1 MRIPGLTATGRL
13 AFLQLDVKDDAGE
26 DLNAN
31 GILDPGEDVNKNSLL
46 DLPDPTRFVAA
57 FTVDI
62 KDPGTGAAANNRL
75 TFSEMAS
82 GGSVIGASLTAAA
95 VVNLDLIASFGGN
108 VMFPS
113 LRADFHLDWS
123 FSTATGLSGSRPNV
137 AFNNIR
143 LDLGKFLSDF
153 LNPIVSQ
160 VQKIVAP
167 IKPVLDILT
176 APLPVL
182 SDLAPTRALLDQDG
196 DQKVSLLEM
205 AALLGEG
212 FGTAVKFINAVK
224 AIVDVAEFIASIP
237 TGGPTIFIDLGSFDL
252 GTTDPRTATNL
263 SGVTPNVTQTVAAI
277 TDQIN
282 LKGTPQQSQAVTKL
296 TSVNEPGKGF
306 QFPFFQNPSSMFGLF
321 LGKDVVLVTY
331 DMPTM
336 GVAFSYSQFFPLP
349 VFPVV
354 GLTLTG
360 TVGATAHFAF
370 GYDTRGARELFN
382 RPPQD
387 RTPAHIAADLLDG
400 FFVSDGANPD
410 GTGADVPEVVLSGS
424 IEAFGS
430 VNVGIAS
437 AGVGGGIFAT
447 VGFNLHDRD
456 PDGPTGPEKPDGKV
470 RLGEIIADFNQ
481 GPLCLFD
488 IEGALTAALSA
499 FLKVGFGPFS
509 VTKRFKL
516 AEIKLLDFSFG
527 CGPDGSVPPNPVL
540 AEFDPSLGAGVL
552 RLNAGPFA
560 GARKELDTD
569 DDDETFTV
577 SLDKKVE
584 ANPADDVIVV
594 EAFGETDTF
603 LASSVQK
610 IYAEGG
616 KGKDVFTLKP
626 GLPANITAELWGDFN
641 PGATGGNRANASQFG
656 DDHLFGAEGAST
668 LQGGGGNDELS
679 GRGGADRLFGGDG
692 DDTLL
697 GGAGNDLLDGGA
709 GNDILQ
715 GAEGSD
721 TLVGGAG
728 DDELSG
734 GLGDDSLD
742 GGAGVDQLLG
752 DEGNDTLLGG
762 DDADILQG
770 GAGDDRLEGGQG
782 ADRLEGEAGNDLL
795 IGGTQDDT
803 LLGGDGDDRL
813 IGGAGADVLEGGAGA
828 DILLG
833 GDGTIS
839 PTGVVTL
846 VSDPADGND
855 TLRGDQ
861 GKDRLFG
868 QGGADTLVGG
878 ADDDQ
883 LIGGIGA
890 DTLEGGTGN
899 DIMLGDGG
907 TIDPSGVVTLV
918 SDPGDG
924 NDTLRGGDGD
934 DVLQGGA
941 GNDFLEGGV
950 GNDIVLGND
959 GNDIVKGGPGDD
971 RLDGGAGLDTL
982 DSDQGNNVFIGGD
995 DADIIYGSA
1004 GNDTIF
1010 GGAGNDTI
1018 FAMGG
1023 NDTVDAGTGDDT
1035 VFGGDGDDSIAGGIG
1050 NDELHGDAGADLLL
1064 GGPGDDVLRGGDGD
1078 DVLVGGDGNDV
1089 LSGDAGSD
1097 VLWGGS
1103 ETISRPLLTAAF
1115 DLPPLF
1121 LTEAFRQTPA
1131 PPAIMPRA
1139 VSGLSIDGV
1148 FTDGADTLAGGDGN
1162 DFLFGGGDRDSL
1174 DGGAGNDYLDGG
1186 GGSDTILGGA
1196 GDDVARGGADDD
1208 VLHGDAGLDQ
1218 LYGDDG
1224 RDFLYGDAG
1233 DPVTGSQLGQRL
1245 WGGEGIDQLY
1255 AFAPTVIAQQ
1265 LPGDEMHG
1273 GPGGDFLYG
1282 NVRQDVLIG
1291 DSGKDF
1297 LHGDFVAGPAYA
1309 RNGQI
1314 FTNGADDML
1323 FGDGGE
1329 DQLSGGGGADTM
1341 FGGEDSDRLEGQ
1353 GGADHVRG
1361 GRGIDVIVLD
1371 IEPGVLD
1378 DFDGHFGN
1386 RAQGDALDDNATD
1399 ILLIE
1404 GDADRNKPQPRVD
1417 DVIRLSETAATA
1429 TAPRQLKVEYNDVVV
1444 LANWRQI
1451 RIDPFTQV
1459 RTDVLLVEQL
1469 QVSGLLGNDRVEFV
1483 QGADAVDVSQLSSR
1497 SDDFVAVL
1505 DGGPGD
1511 DILQGTGGRDRL
1523 DGGRGSDELLGMGG
1537 DDRLFGDGGDGV
1549 STDHDRLFGGQGH
1562 DDLIGG
1568 VGTNDLF
1575 AWSRDPNPAVT
1586 QLHFAP
1592 GQTTGTPAAGNSA
1605 VVVALDRAPLRL
1617 VSDVTFSLIV
1627 GAASPVSVSVQLAQS
1642 TGNLVAD
1649 IAAALPA
1656 ALVGRVQ
1663 VGVDANGRLTFSTIG
1678 TALGQPLTID
1688 TGAFGVIDPA
1698 TGQRE
1703 DTGLNRVIGGPNDD
1717 SLYGGTGLD
1726 FLFGNGGAD
1735 ALFRAD
1741 GSKFETLDG
1750 GVAGDE
1756 WKQYA
1761 RETNK
1766 VWYYGATNLNDK
1778 IDVDFVTE
1786 PGLLTGHHV
1795 ISRRT
1800 TTGTGSTFSLDVNLD
1815 FEAKD
1820 AFGKLIWHPD
1830 DLIFDLQAGK
1840 PVNRRDLSR
1849 LLPPESDFLA
1859 IIIDGLGGNDQIT
1872 VGPTVI
1878 KSVWVDAGPGD
1889 DVVKILSG
1897 TPILVD
1903 ETEKP
1908 SGNDTPAT
1916 AFALGSVD
1924 ASIRF
1929 AGLTLDSPT
1938 DEDWYAFTLGFVP
1951 QAGDLLTLAGLA
1963 KTDGLQLELWTR
1975 DTANDDLQ
1983 LWKLAGTDGRIDL
1996 GTVPANRLPLRAGN
2010 TYLLHVKSTLQNPSV
2025 YQLTFSLLGTP
2036 DLAES
2041 NDTQASAF
2049 DLGRI
2054 DQVSRITGASL
2065 HAAGDSDW
2073 LRFTLAA
2080 TGAAGDKIQLA
2091 PIAPAALADFTF
2103 QLVKPDGS
2111 RLNSDATGTISLTG
2125 LAAGQYF
2132 LNVLGTKAARYEIA
2146 AAVGK
2151 SRAASVELANL
2162 PIRDL
2167 SSTIRILRRDVIL
2180 GGPGRDILSGG
2191 SGEEFIFGGP
2201 DNDVLTGG
2209 FDSQASDLI
2218 FGEGGDDIFQLI
2230 PGPLPLIKGTQQ
2242 TLVPTQSDGFF
2253 GGPGDDRV
2261 LFLGGDLD
2269 RLGQPVPDRV
2279 AIRYNTILH
2288 RYEFTAL
2295 VWDIANQ
2302 QFLTTPGTSEFEQR
2316 FAFFQTRDVE
2326 HMVIDTR
2333 AGDDEVHADSEFKF
2347 PNTESEWGIAE
2358 GDQEQRATIA
2368 ALDIRGGPGNDKLF
2382 GGALDD
2388 VIDGGDGND
2397 TIVGG
2402 GGADTITGGA
2412 GNDKLV
2418 GETEAIASFAFTPSA
2433 PPTEPFKFED
2443 ALATPLTT
2451 VAAPIAGIDLSLNT
2465 SPRIQDAFAVEGAAG
2480 ERLATAQR
2488 IGDVNRDGID
2498 DLLVRGTLDSSI
2510 LLGPVDLNGVA
2521 SVKDQA
2527 DFVIASAVG
2536 RPASRMGDIDG
2547 DGIADLVFV
2556 TRPSLTQVAVNFI
2569 FGKSIFL
2576 GKSVFN
2582 RASTRTLGAADVDAT
2597 LVIGRPVETFTVDDF
2612 EAHVLDWN
2620 GDGKD
2625 DVLVVA
2631 RKATSS
2637 STQAYLISGASV
2649 AATVASAV
2657 SGGATTTIP
2666 LSVSS
2671 IVSFVSADPARSA
2684 ALVPDVRAIVAGD
2697 VNGDAL
2703 DDVVFVDRSF
2713 SATAGRAY
2721 LFRGRTVT
2729 PLFFGLAS
2737 ADLMFQDVALGAALA
2752 VGDLDRDG
2760 LDEVAISRTREDA
2773 ATQGGLLIFSGARIQ
2788 TATGTLT
2795 ASDAQIRVGRDGAA
2809 SLAAGVFFDGTLQAT
2824 AGDLN
2829 DDGAMDLVVGE
2840 PSRVTRGGVPVV
2852 VTDDRGKVSVFFSVA
2867 QKPSRQSLLLSNADA
2882 TFQVATTPDQVG
2894 TLPAAPRIDLDG
2906 DHIDDLIIGAAGAGS
2921 GKGRVHVIYG
2931 TPHVMPLPSP
2941 ATVSDLVNRS
2951 IPGSGSFLVGKGT
2964 TEVFTGLADF
2974 VLAPGQRERWY
2985 RFTTLGDGQPGNVI
2999 RVTPGAEDP
3008 QFLVAVDDGSIIF
3021 DPAGGIVG
3029 QTSGARVLG
3038 GGRRSGVLEFDLGA
3052 FLDQMGTLSP
3062 LQKAQ
3067 LLLDA
3072 SVLKFGTPTSVFSVT
3087 ASGGRVFFV
3096 AGDALNGFELW
3107 MNDTARGGIRPVS
3120 DINPGPADSFPSVL
3134 TDVNGRLFFSAD
3146 DGVSGREL
3154 WSTDGTEA
3162 GTVRVKD
3169 INPSGSSFPSALTV
3183 VGGRLFFTADDGVS
3197 GRELW
3202 TSDGTEAGTF
3212 RLRDINAG
3220 AAGSFPFNLMTV
3232 QGRLFFV
3239 ADDGAT
3245 GQELWTSDGTTLGTL
3260 RLRDI
3265 DPGTESAS
3273 PSSLTSF
3280 ANRVFFAASD
3290 GPDGETFSFL
3300 PNTGRELWASD
3311 GTPVG
3316 TALVSNIA
3324 PDTRA
3329 RIVFSTIIPGTVR
3342 SSSPQNLTVA
3352 GANLFFTAEDVNAGN
3367 RELWRT
3373 DGTTAGTFLLRDI
3386 NPGVAGSLPSSLTS
3400 VGGTL
3405 FFAATDGPEGSTLS
3419 FSPNTGRELWK
3430 SDGTAAGTVLVANI
3444 APDSAAFQRLVFDPI
3459 LGVFVLRTF
3468 PGTVRSSSPASLTAL
3483 GNTLIFTA
3491 DDSVTGRELWSQST
3505 AAGTVRLADINP
3517 GAGSSFPS
3525 NLTVVGSALY
3535 FTADDG
3541 TGNRALWKTDG
3552 TPAGTLPVPG
3562 APRGFLQLTAVGSQ
3576 LFFTNGTE
3584 LWSTDGTAAG
3594 TVRLGLAAP
3603 PPTVTLRA
3611 SVLSAEGDTV
3621 VTAAD
3626 ATAAVAS
3633 SATGTLIG
3641 GSGIVSIDLTAAVQN
3656 ALKATHS
3663 RITVRLDNVN
3673 TPDRVDFRLAGV
3685 FDKPTTGLSI
3695 TPGPAGLRA
3704 DLVDA
3709 QGHAITT
3716 AQSIIDTR
3724 ALEAGT
3730 YFVRVFDPAPP
3741 GRTTPFPFTL
3751 KIDPPLPG
3759 FSHPALDRDEI
3770 RGGTGNDTLSGGSGF
3785 DRLFGEDGI
3794 DEFAVDAVAEIHD
3807 FGVAVVDPPTPAP
3820 TVVNPPT
3827 PPAPGTEVARLSGS
3841 APSNGIEPFVDPRVE
3856 IPDATLEAAIAKT
3869 LGLPV
3874 TRSFTGAPHVALPI
3888 FASDLAQL
3896 RRLDLGSLGI
3906 SNLTGLEFAINLESL
3921 NLTGNIPGVGNG
3933 SSLQLRLVPGRATT
3947 GSAKGSPT
3955 GMSRLEDLALDLN
3968 TITNLGPVGQL
3979 TTLRQLSLDGVGL
3992 LPGSAPAPGSLLA
4005 DIAPLAALTELRRL
4019 SLSGNRIE
4027 DVGPLA
4033 GLDNLEVLHL
4043 DHNAIRQVE
4052 RLIGQR
4058 IVDDGDPGYSEVLVP
4073 VPPATT
4079 VPAGTQSPW
4088 IGNVHEVAGAF
4099 DGDYRFAPR
4108 STLPVGVDARARWEL
4123 TSLVPGSYE
4132 VLVTW
4137 PTHDSRSAA
4146 ATYTVFDGS
4155 QVIGTVVVNQKFAP
4169 AAATFGGRP
4178 WQSLGTF
4185 STATGTL
4192 RVELSDAADGFVAAD
4207 AVRAVPTR
4215 SMLPKLKELALRA
4228 NPLDTLA
4235 QTAVLPAIQRPGLLL
4250 TFDAD
4255 SAPVIQPID
4264 NQPAGSSMRFQFGG
4278 YVEVPNSPSLD
4289 IRRTLTL
4296 ELSFRV
4302 DGFDNVW
4309 MPIVQ
4314 KADGTTFLTRTYSL
4328 WVNSAGFLHF
4338 TSSDGG
4344 VQSAINTPTG
4354 SITPGRWYHFA
4365 GVIDRNSGE
4374 MRAYLDGAL
4383 VASGPVTGGFAISN
4397 TAPLLIGKTLEGDT
4411 TTIPGSSFSPFHG
4424 MIDEVRLWN
4433 AARSEQAIR
4442 AGMNKL
4448 LSGNEPNLAA
4458 YWAFDEDA
4466 GVRVVDASAN
4476 GNHGT
4481 LRAGLFNVTPIRELG
4496 AVHLAATDPNNDP
4509 IFFTATS
4516 DNDPDVRVD
4525 VVGQQLFLGKSQF
4538 FSGTTTI
4545 TVVAHDGTGA
4555 LYDAR
4560 GRTDRDTFDFSFGA
4574 HAIYG
4579 TKFVDLDGD
4588 GVRDP
4593 GENGVEATTIFLD
4606 QNDNGVLDPGEPRT
4620 FTDANGDYAF
4630 RDLTTS
4636 RFTVAEIEPVR
4647 GQGTT
4652 FTVRAASPVL
4662 LGDIGPGS
4670 RGLLGQYYVPGGAVT
4685 DFPNFDALTPTRT
4698 QIDTQVNFPVTNLVF
4713 NNFASDN
4720 FAVRW
4725 TGVINITAAG
4735 LVTFFTTS
4743 DDGSR
4748 LFIDGQL
4755 VVDNGG
4761 LHAIQERSGT
4771 ITLSQGF
4778 HFLDLQFFEN
4788 LGGAGMILSYDPVDG
4803 PKQVAPETVLFQGG
4817 GSFPSNLTAVGNT
4830 VFFTANDTIRGR
4842 ELWKTDG
4849 TPAGT
4854 VIVKDI
4860 NPFDL
4865 SSSPGVLTVV
4875 GNTLFFTANDGSSGT
4890 ELWKSDGTQ
4899 AGTVRV
4905 KDINPGLGSAF
4916 PSQLMPVGTML
4927 FFTANDGSSG
4937 IELWKTDGTEAG
4949 TVRVRDISP
4958 GLGSSSPS
4966 QLTPIG
4972 TTLFFI
4978 ANDGSTG
4985 VELWKTDGTEA
4996 GTVRVKDINPGAA
5009 SAFSFS
5015 PSLTP
5020 LGNTLFF
5027 AAADAST
5034 GTELWKTD
5042 GTEAGTVRV
5051 KDITPG
5057 GAGSSP
5063 SSLTVAGSRIF
5074 FTAFEAGFDSE
5085 LWTSDG
5091 TEAGTFRLRDINPG
5105 AGGSF
5110 PSSLTPVGNT
5120 LFFTASDNTGDTEL
5134 WKTDGTAAGT
5144 VRVKNINAFSS
5155 SSPSQLTAFNGMLFF
5170 TADDGILGRELWSSD
5185 GTAAGTTRA
5194 RDIDFDSESSFP
5206 TELVGV
5212 DRTISMLFAAQDGFG
5227 FGNSGR
5233 ELWTSDGTAA
5243 GTDLAANIA
5252 PDTFSFFL
5260 PPVVRSSSPQSLK
5273 VVGDTLFF
5281 TADDASHGRE
5291 LWTSN
5296 LVRVLRRNVVFVS
5309 LGQVTSGVD
5318 FGYFQ
5323 VVEAGDNR
5331 TVDEGTPVTLFA
5343 DVHDPDPTNGSH
5355 FSFLWKVVASN
5366 GQTVADGHQQTF
5378 TFTPADNGTYVATV
5392 TVTDL
5397 DDNNRSY
5404 PDPVTVIARNVA
5416 PTLTIAGPVSVV
5428 AGEPY
5433 TLSLAST
5440 DPGADTITSWTIAW
5454 GDGVVETLAG
5464 NPTSGTHRYAPGSP
5478 LVISASATDEDG
5490 TYAANSLVVSAIPE
5504 GVANTPPALA
5514 PIAARVVNEEQ
5525 PLVVHTV
5532 ATDAD
5537 VPANTLTFS
5546 LDAAPAGAAIDAKTG
5561 VFTWTPTEAQGP
5573 GTYAVAVRVTDDGL
5587 FPLSDLETLTVTV
5600 REVNQPPVI
5609 ATIGNRSV
5617 DEGHELTFAVS
5628 ATDPDEPGNALTF
5641 SLAPGA
5647 PAGASITGN
5656 GVFSW
5661 KATSGPAVHTVT
5673 VRVTDDGSPAL
5684 SATETFRI
5692 TVNNVAPAVN
5702 AGADQSTTEGALF
5715 SLNPWA
5721 FTDIGGLEPRTAT
5734 IHWGD
5739 GSAPEPG
5746 IIVQSPSGDGVSGA
5760 VVGSHVYA
5768 DNGVY
5773 TVTLVVSD
5781 SGGSTA
5787 AEKRVTVANAP
5798 PTVTGADRT
5807 TDEGTRLTLTL
5818 PFADPG
5824 TLDTHTAT
5832 IDWGDGTPIE
5842 AATITETPFGPPGST
5857 AGAMGTISAHHAYA
5871 DNGVYPVIVTVQDDD
5886 GDSASATLSV
5896 TVHNVAPTLA
5906 PIGNLKISEQVEFRL
5921 TVTATD
5927 PGADTLR
5934 FSLGAGAPAGASIQ
5948 PVTGLFTWTPTEAQG
5963 PGVYQVTFIVTDD
5976 DGGSDSETL
5985 LIAVKEAVFGTEG
5998 ADRITVTQ
6006 NKGIVEVKINK
6017 VRQTFT
6023 GLDEIHVFGLGGDD
6037 VITLERLTIG
6047 ARIDGGAG
6055 NDTIDASAVKAAGVT
6070 LVGGLGNDMLTGGA
6084 GNDSLDG
6091 GAGNDT
6097 LFGRAGNDTLV
6108 GGDGDD
6114 TLVGGTGN
6122 DQMFGGDGA
6131 DTFLWAR
6138 GDGNDS
6144 IEGGAGGDVVKVTV
6158 ADQDRDQND
6167 GDHDDGDHDEAD
6179 LRLAVTANGS
6189 RIRVSGTEPTPFV
6202 LDIGG
6207 VERLEI
6213 TSGEGDD
6220 RIELTHLSG
6229 TGLQSLFIDA
6239 GAGDDRVDA
6248 SQAGPLDLMIL
6259 GRKGDDTLIGGSG
6272 RNVLI
6277 GGTGAD
6283 RLVGGAGDDLL
6294 IAGRTIYDD
6303 DPQALRTILQQ
6314 WTSGDS
6320 YEQRV
6325 ARLTSGVGGVRLT
6338 DATVLDD
6345 GATDTLTGGSGRDWF
6360 LAAVGRSGDKLPD
6373 RDSTEVLT
6381 ALRSVASAPVPR
6393 GSR

>member
-1 MRIPGLTATGRL
+1 MSNAAITELTRILPLVGKSLGEVLNLPERLRTSLLNPVKNYFDTTPVPTIPDIIQKLQGFGGRVESASAKKLVFHPTINQTVVKSLPIDLGTDVTSLGISLDAAATVDLSVTLEMPNFGFGVDFGAGLDPARLFFFELDRLILRGAIATPGGVSFGLNAGFLRAGIDNGDIALNASATFTFTDPTPDATPLVEVTLAELVGNVVGQLFQPPALAGTLAVTLPIQAQLGGALVFEPNKRPTIKINDANLFDAVAPEFSTLNTEELLNFNNVTPEMIVTLLGSLKAALGRLGGSAVFNLTIPLTHGKTIGDVLDFALAFGGKLAGLQSPDGKTTFSSAQALASLLGLDPDAVAFDPVTDDLTYRLRLRHQFTPLVVPIDLGLNLGAIAEISTQSTLRLEAGLALDVTLGFKLSPLLAGEIQADHFFIKDTSASGTVTLAADDIDALARFAFLGIGVVDGSGHLSAAVTLNLKDPGPTFDGRITLPELLTGLASDLSKLVGAPPDVSVAVDPTVATLNVSRRTGNQTEATIAIDPTNPLRLFAASNTDDSRPGIFVANSTDGGVNWTRRLLATGGADPLGAACCDPSAAFDANGNLFFAFLQTNAPRSVRVALSTDGGANFTLLHTIAGPNLDQPTIATGPGSVWLTYADTSAGGGTLVAGAPVTGRGAANIRAFSAPRTVPGSIGGNFGDIAIGPSGQILVTYQLAGPDPTPSPPDPTGQHEGPSTIFTVLDPDGLGPLGFVDADTSTPAIDAVLATASNVGPTDHIPAQNGSSTPGSDFGIDAEADLSYDLSRGVHRGRAYLLYTDEVQTNRPPAAPIETNDTDIFLRFSDDDGRHWSTPVRVNDVRTNSQFLPRMAVDPTTGYIAVSWHDARNDLGAGGAGDSDGTPNDEAQFFAAISIDGGVSFRPSFQISAGTSNTTTAATAPPPGLRDIDYGDYTGLDFFNGRFYSVWADNSVGLAGNPNAPTRTLEIATSRVNVTQLPPAPGVLGPLKLTGSADLTLPVRVNGLTLPPEARVEITWPDITDTAALKISFPGLDSLRDFEQLSFADVVKLLRGLVDYLRSLEGFSFLNAKIPVLNMSASDLVHQADKLAQKIDEFEKNPAGTVQEVEEFLEDALGIPDTPGDPNSDSPLVELSLNAKVLRLDVSFETGVNLDLPMNFDLAWLAGLAGGTVASLLSSVTSVVDVQGSAKLSVAAQAKLDVSLGIDFTTPTAPALFLFDTTGLALEAEVAGSAMNFSVALGPLGVFIRNGTATLANFNVQSVTLAGGSAASTFTLTFNGQTTASLARNATSAQVQSALEALSTLGAGKVTVTGGASGVYTVNFVKDQLVGVDLAHLTGAGTGGMTVTVDPAPAAFRVDVKDDNETQTVTLSGGATTNTFKLTFKGQTTAALAANATAAQVQSALEALSTVGAGNIAVAGNASSPYTVTFFANKLGSVEIPELTATATGALSVAIATTKQGDGRYLLLSELSTSIVDITLDAAVDVNLPLFFPTETIPLGGSAVDGPDPDTIPDNVLHVAIPDLTKVFTNTANSVQINTPDFSNLVNGLDLLQTVAVLVQGLDKLLQTLQAGLSSELFARSFPLVGSQLKDAAQFIEGFRTKVLDQVKLLTSAAGIQNALYEVFGPADGPPPAPGFTLGPRLGLLVDGPDAGTTVTPDDILLTTSANEITVNLHLAQQLAVLSLPIKFDIGLPAIGLDINGNVTAKLGWDLRLGFGVSKADGFFFDTAAKDDAGNSVPELKVDLDVRIPGLTATGRL

-95 VVNLDLIASFGGN
+95 AVNLDLIASFGGN

-282 LKGTPQQSQAVTKL
+282 LKGTPQQSQAVTRL

-540 AEFDPSLGAGVL
+540 AELDPSLGTGVL

-1103 ETISRPLLTAAF
+1103 ETISRPLLTAAL

-1162 DFLFGGGDRDSL
+1162 DFLFGGGDQDSL

-1218 LYGDDG
+1218 LYGDAG

-1537 DDRLFGDGGDGV
+1537 DDRLFGDGGDAV

-2867 QKPSRQSLLLSNADA
+2867 QKPNRQSLLLSNADA
-2882 TFQVATTPDQVG
+2882 TFQVGTTPDQVG

-3096 AGDALNGFELW
+3096 AGDPLNGFELW

-3162 GTVRVKD
+3162 GTERLASV
-3169 INPSGSSFPSALTV
+3169 F
-3183 VGGRLFFTADDGVS
+3183 GGPNGMVDLGLAR
-3197 GRELW
+3197 
-3202 TSDGTEAGTF
+3202 AG
-3212 RLRDINAG
+3212 G
-3220 AAGSFPFNLMTV
+3220 
-3232 QGRLFFV
+3232 
-3239 ADDGAT
+3239 
-3245 GQELWTSDGTTLGTL
+3245 
-3260 RLRDI
+3260 
-3265 DPGTESAS
+3265 
-3273 PSSLTSF
+3273 
-3280 ANRVFFAASD
+3280 RVFFAGSD
-3290 GPDGETFSFL
+3290 G
-3300 PNTGRELWASD
+3300 A
-3311 GTPVG
+3311 
-3316 TALVSNIA
+3316 
-3324 PDTRA
+3324 
-3329 RIVFSTIIPGTVR
+3329 
-3342 SSSPQNLTVA
+3342 
-3352 GANLFFTAEDVNAGN
+3352 
-3367 RELWRT
+3367 
-3373 DGTTAGTFLLRDI
+3373 
-3386 NPGVAGSLPSSLTS
+3386 
-3400 VGGTL
+3400 
-3405 FFAATDGPEGSTLS
+3405 
-3419 FSPNTGRELWK
+3419 
-3430 SDGTAAGTVLVANI
+3430 
-3444 APDSAAFQRLVFDPI
+3444 
-3459 LGVFVLRTF
+3459 
-3468 PGTVRSSSPASLTAL
+3468 
-3483 GNTLIFTA
+3483 
-3491 DDSVTGRELWSQST
+3491 
-3505 AAGTVRLADINP
+3505 
-3517 GAGSSFPS
+3517 
-3525 NLTVVGSALY
+3525 
-3535 FTADDG
+3535 
-3541 TGNRALWKTDG
+3541 
-3552 TPAGTLPVPG
+3552 
-3562 APRGFLQLTAVGSQ
+3562 
-3576 LFFTNGTE
+3576 
-3584 LWSTDGTAAG
+3584 
-3594 TVRLGLAAP
+3594 
-3603 PPTVTLRA
+3603 
-3611 SVLSAEGDTV
+3611 
-3621 VTAAD
+3621 
-3626 ATAAVAS
+3626 
-3633 SATGTLIG
+3633 
-3641 GSGIVSIDLTAAVQN
+3641 
-3656 ALKATHS
+3656 
-3663 RITVRLDNVN
+3663 
-3673 TPDRVDFRLAGV
+3673 
-3685 FDKPTTGLSI
+3685 
-3695 TPGPAGLRA
+3695 
-3704 DLVDA
+3704 
-3709 QGHAITT
+3709 
-3716 AQSIIDTR
+3716 
-3724 ALEAGT
+3724 
-3730 YFVRVFDPAPP
+3730 
-3741 GRTTPFPFTL
+3741 
-3751 KIDPPLPG
+3751 
-3759 FSHPALDRDEI
+3759 
-3770 RGGTGNDTLSGGSGF
+3770 
-3785 DRLFGEDGI
+3785 
-3794 DEFAVDAVAEIHD
+3794 
-3807 FGVAVVDPPTPAP
+3807 
-3820 TVVNPPT
+3820 
-3827 PPAPGTEVARLSGS
+3827 
-3841 APSNGIEPFVDPRVE
+3841 
-3856 IPDATLEAAIAKT
+3856 
-3869 LGLPV
+3869 
-3874 TRSFTGAPHVALPI
+3874 
-3888 FASDLAQL
+3888 
-3896 RRLDLGSLGI
+3896 
-3906 SNLTGLEFAINLESL
+3906 
-3921 NLTGNIPGVGNG
+3921 
-3933 SSLQLRLVPGRATT
+3933 
-3947 GSAKGSPT
+3947 
-3955 GMSRLEDLALDLN
+3955 
-3968 TITNLGPVGQL
+3968 
-3979 TTLRQLSLDGVGL
+3979 
-3992 LPGSAPAPGSLLA
+3992 
-4005 DIAPLAALTELRRL
+4005 
-4019 SLSGNRIE
+4019 
-4027 DVGPLA
+4027 GPL
-4033 GLDNLEVLHL
+4033 
-4043 DHNAIRQVE
+4043 
-4052 RLIGQR
+4052 
-4058 IVDDGDPGYSEVLVP
+4058 
-4073 VPPATT
+4073 
-4079 VPAGTQSPW
+4079 
-4088 IGNVHEVAGAF
+4088 
-4099 DGDYRFAPR
+4099 
-4108 STLPVGVDARARWEL
+4108 
-4123 TSLVPGSYE
+4123 
-4132 VLVTW
+4132 
-4137 PTHDSRSAA
+4137 
-4146 ATYTVFDGS
+4146 
-4155 QVIGTVVVNQKFAP
+4155 
-4169 AAATFGGRP
+4169 
-4178 WQSLGTF
+4178 
-4185 STATGTL
+4185 
-4192 RVELSDAADGFVAAD
+4192 
-4207 AVRAVPTR
+4207 
-4215 SMLPKLKELALRA
+4215 
-4228 NPLDTLA
+4228 
-4235 QTAVLPAIQRPGLLL
+4235 
-4250 TFDAD
+4250 
-4255 SAPVIQPID
+4255 
-4264 NQPAGSSMRFQFGG
+4264 
-4278 YVEVPNSPSLD
+4278 
-4289 IRRTLTL
+4289 
-4296 ELSFRV
+4296 
-4302 DGFDNVW
+4302 
-4309 MPIVQ
+4309 
-4314 KADGTTFLTRTYSL
+4314 
-4328 WVNSAGFLHF
+4328 
-4338 TSSDGG
+4338 
-4344 VQSAINTPTG
+4344 
-4354 SITPGRWYHFA
+4354 
-4365 GVIDRNSGE
+4365 
-4374 MRAYLDGAL
+4374 
-4383 VASGPVTGGFAISN
+4383 
-4397 TAPLLIGKTLEGDT
+4397 
-4411 TTIPGSSFSPFHG
+4411 
-4424 MIDEVRLWN
+4424 
-4433 AARSEQAIR
+4433 
-4442 AGMNKL
+4442 
-4448 LSGNEPNLAA
+4448 
-4458 YWAFDEDA
+4458 
-4466 GVRVVDASAN
+4466 
-4476 GNHGT
+4476 
-4481 LRAGLFNVTPIRELG
+4481 
-4496 AVHLAATDPNNDP
+4496 
-4509 IFFTATS
+4509 
-4516 DNDPDVRVD
+4516 
-4525 VVGQQLFLGKSQF
+4525 
-4538 FSGTTTI
+4538 
-4545 TVVAHDGTGA
+4545 
-4555 LYDAR
+4555 
-4560 GRTDRDTFDFSFGA
+4560 
-4574 HAIYG
+4574 
-4579 TKFVDLDGD
+4579 
-4588 GVRDP
+4588 
-4593 GENGVEATTIFLD
+4593 
-4606 QNDNGVLDPGEPRT
+4606 
-4620 FTDANGDYAF
+4620 
-4630 RDLTTS
+4630 
-4636 RFTVAEIEPVR
+4636 
-4647 GQGTT
+4647 
-4652 FTVRAASPVL
+4652 
-4662 LGDIGPGS
+4662 
-4670 RGLLGQYYVPGGAVT
+4670 
-4685 DFPNFDALTPTRT
+4685 
-4698 QIDTQVNFPVTNLVF
+4698 
-4713 NNFASDN
+4713 
-4720 FAVRW
+4720 
-4725 TGVINITAAG
+4725 
-4735 LVTFFTTS
+4735 
-4743 DDGSR
+4743 
-4748 LFIDGQL
+4748 
-4755 VVDNGG
+4755 
-4761 LHAIQERSGT
+4761 ERSG
-4771 ITLSQGF
+4771 
-4778 HFLDLQFFEN
+4778 
-4788 LGGAGMILSYDPVDG
+4788 
-4803 PKQVAPETVLFQGG
+4803 
-4817 GSFPSNLTAVGNT
+4817 
-4830 VFFTANDTIRGR
+4830 
-4842 ELWKTDG
+4842 
-4849 TPAGT
+4849 
-4854 VIVKDI
+4854 
-4860 NPFDL
+4860 
-4865 SSSPGVLTVV
+4865 
-4875 GNTLFFTANDGSSGT
+4875 
-4890 ELWKSDGTQ
+4890 
-4899 AGTVRV
+4899 
-4905 KDINPGLGSAF
+4905 
-4916 PSQLMPVGTML
+4916 
-4927 FFTANDGSSG
+4927 
-4937 IELWKTDGTEAG
+4937 
-4949 TVRVRDISP
+4949 
-4958 GLGSSSPS
+4958 
-4966 QLTPIG
+4966 
-4972 TTLFFI
+4972 
-4978 ANDGSTG
+4978 
-4985 VELWKTDGTEA
+4985 
-4996 GTVRVKDINPGAA
+4996 
-5009 SAFSFS
+5009 
-5015 PSLTP
+5015 
-5020 LGNTLFF
+5020 
-5027 AAADAST
+5027 
-5034 GTELWKTD
+5034 
-5042 GTEAGTVRV
+5042 
-5051 KDITPG
+5051 
-5057 GAGSSP
+5057 
-5063 SSLTVAGSRIF
+5063 
-5074 FTAFEAGFDSE
+5074 
-5085 LWTSDG
+5085 
-5091 TEAGTFRLRDINPG
+5091 
-5105 AGGSF
+5105 
-5110 PSSLTPVGNT
+5110 
-5120 LFFTASDNTGDTEL
+5120 
-5134 WKTDGTAAGT
+5134 
-5144 VRVKNINAFSS
+5144 
-5155 SSPSQLTAFNGMLFF
+5155 
-5170 TADDGILGRELWSSD
+5170 
-5185 GTAAGTTRA
+5185 
-5194 RDIDFDSESSFP
+5194 
-5206 TELVGV
+5206 
-5212 DRTISMLFAAQDGFG
+5212 
-5227 FGNSGR
+5227 
-5233 ELWTSDGTAA
+5233 
-5243 GTDLAANIA
+5243 
-5252 PDTFSFFL
+5252 
-5260 PPVVRSSSPQSLK
+5260 
-5273 VVGDTLFF
+5273 
-5281 TADDASHGRE
+5281 
-5291 LWTSN
+5291 
-5296 LVRVLRRNVVFVS
+5296 
-5309 LGQVTSGVD
+5309 
-5318 FGYFQ
+5318 
-5323 VVEAGDNR
+5323 
-5331 TVDEGTPVTLFA
+5331 
-5343 DVHDPDPTNGSH
+5343 
-5355 FSFLWKVVASN
+5355 
-5366 GQTVADGHQQTF
+5366 
-5378 TFTPADNGTYVATV
+5378 
-5392 TVTDL
+5392 
-5397 DDNNRSY
+5397 
-5404 PDPVTVIARNVA
+5404 
-5416 PTLTIAGPVSVV
+5416 
-5428 AGEPY
+5428 
-5433 TLSLAST
+5433 
-5440 DPGADTITSWTIAW
+5440 
-5454 GDGVVETLAG
+5454 
-5464 NPTSGTHRYAPGSP
+5464 
-5478 LVISASATDEDG
+5478 
-5490 TYAANSLVVSAIPE
+5490 
-5504 GVANTPPALA
+5504 
-5514 PIAARVVNEEQ
+5514 
-5525 PLVVHTV
+5525 
-5532 ATDAD
+5532 
-5537 VPANTLTFS
+5537 
-5546 LDAAPAGAAIDAKTG
+5546 
-5561 VFTWTPTEAQGP
+5561 
-5573 GTYAVAVRVTDDGL
+5573 
-5587 FPLSDLETLTVTV
+5587 
-5600 REVNQPPVI
+5600 
-5609 ATIGNRSV
+5609 
-5617 DEGHELTFAVS
+5617 
-5628 ATDPDEPGNALTF
+5628 
-5641 SLAPGA
+5641 
-5647 PAGASITGN
+5647 
-5656 GVFSW
+5656 
-5661 KATSGPAVHTVT
+5661 
-5673 VRVTDDGSPAL
+5673 
-5684 SATETFRI
+5684 
-5692 TVNNVAPAVN
+5692 
-5702 AGADQSTTEGALF
+5702 
-5715 SLNPWA
+5715 
-5721 FTDIGGLEPRTAT
+5721 
-5734 IHWGD
+5734 
-5739 GSAPEPG
+5739 
-5746 IIVQSPSGDGVSGA
+5746 
-5760 VVGSHVYA
+5760 
-5768 DNGVY
+5768 
-5773 TVTLVVSD
+5773 
-5781 SGGSTA
+5781 
-5787 AEKRVTVANAP
+5787 
-5798 PTVTGADRT
+5798 
-5807 TDEGTRLTLTL
+5807 
-5818 PFADPG
+5818 
-5824 TLDTHTAT
+5824 
-5832 IDWGDGTPIE
+5832 
-5842 AATITETPFGPPGST
+5842 
-5857 AGAMGTISAHHAYA
+5857 
-5871 DNGVYPVIVTVQDDD
+5871 
-5886 GDSASATLSV
+5886 
-5896 TVHNVAPTLA
+5896 
-5906 PIGNLKISEQVEFRL
+5906 
-5921 TVTATD
+5921 
-5927 PGADTLR
+5927 
-5934 FSLGAGAPAGASIQ
+5934 
-5948 PVTGLFTWTPTEAQG
+5948 
-5963 PGVYQVTFIVTDD
+5963 
-5976 DGGSDSETL
+5976 
-5985 LIAVKEAVFGTEG
+5985 
-5998 ADRITVTQ
+5998 
-6006 NKGIVEVKINK
+6006 
-6017 VRQTFT
+6017 
-6023 GLDEIHVFGLGGDD
+6023 
-6037 VITLERLTIG
+6037 
-6047 ARIDGGAG
+6047 
-6055 NDTIDASAVKAAGVT
+6055 
-6070 LVGGLGNDMLTGGA
+6070 
-6084 GNDSLDG
+6084 
-6091 GAGNDT
+6091 
-6097 LFGRAGNDTLV
+6097 
-6108 GGDGDD
+6108 
-6114 TLVGGTGN
+6114 
-6122 DQMFGGDGA
+6122 
-6131 DTFLWAR
+6131 
-6138 GDGNDS
+6138 
-6144 IEGGAGGDVVKVTV
+6144 
-6158 ADQDRDQND
+6158 
-6167 GDHDDGDHDEAD
+6167 
-6179 LRLAVTANGS
+6179 
-6189 RIRVSGTEPTPFV
+6189 
-6202 LDIGG
+6202 
-6207 VERLEI
+6207 
-6213 TSGEGDD
+6213 
-6220 RIELTHLSG
+6220 
-6229 TGLQSLFIDA
+6229 
-6239 GAGDDRVDA
+6239 
-6248 SQAGPLDLMIL
+6248 
-6259 GRKGDDTLIGGSG
+6259 
-6272 RNVLI
+6272 
-6277 GGTGAD
+6277 
-6283 RLVGGAGDDLL
+6283 
-6294 IAGRTIYDD
+6294 
-6303 DPQALRTILQQ
+6303 
-6314 WTSGDS
+6314 
-6320 YEQRV
+6320 
-6325 ARLTSGVGGVRLT
+6325 
-6338 DATVLDD
+6338 
-6345 GATDTLTGGSGRDWF
+6345 
-6360 LAAVGRSGDKLPD
+6360 
-6373 RDSTEVLT
+6373 
-6381 ALRSVASAPVPR
+6381 
-6393 GSR
+6393 